1 MKKRHIFIRYFV
13 VLTLLALVIAIDLK
27 PAHPIIDD

>member
-1 MKKRHIFIRYFV
+1 MKKRNIFIRYFV
-13 VLTLLALVIAIDLK
+13 VTLLALAIAIDLK